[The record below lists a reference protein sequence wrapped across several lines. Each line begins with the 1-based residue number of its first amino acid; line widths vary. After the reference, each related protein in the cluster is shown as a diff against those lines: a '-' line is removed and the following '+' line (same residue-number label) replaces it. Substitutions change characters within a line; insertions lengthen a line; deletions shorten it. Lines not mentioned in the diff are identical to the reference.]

1 MLREPVVAGRFYP
14 GDRRSLESEIAEMI
28 PQDVD
33 KIDAIGA
40 VVPHAG
46 YMYSGSIAGKVYAR
60 LKQKDT
66 YIILGPSHTGLGA
79 KFALSDDSWRT
90 PMGTLRADTVVIESL
105 LENSGLLQIDREGH
119 TGEHA
124 IEVQLPF
131 LQMTSPESLIV
142 PITVQCDNYVELS
155 EVAHAIASSVKDT
168 EKKVM
173 IIASSDMTH
182 FEPRSTAGVKDQMA
196 LDKMLEIDP
205 EGLLETVTRKGI
217 SMCGVLPVVLMLG
230 VARDLGAVRTEL
242 VEYSDSGEVTGDVSD
257 VVGYAGIIVS

>member
-14 GDRRSLESEIAEMI
+14 GDRRSLEAELEEII
-28 PQDVD
+28 PQDVA
-33 KIDAIGA
+33 KIDAIG
-40 VVPHAG
+40 VVSPHAG
-46 YMYSGSIAGKVYAR
+46 YMYSGSIAGKVYGR

-66 YIILGPSHTGLGA
+66 YIILGPSHTGVGA
-79 KFALSDDSWRT
+79 KFAMSDDSWRT
-90 PMGTLRADTVVIESL
+90 PMGTLRADTVFIESL
-105 LENSGLLQIDREGH
+105 LGSSGLLRVDQTGH
-119 TGEHA
+119 AGEHA

-131 LQMTSPESLIV
+131 LQKTSPESLIV

-155 EVAHAIASSVKDT
+155 EVAHAIVSSVKDT
-168 EKKVM
+168 EKKIM

-182 FEPRSTAGVKDQMA
+182 FEPRATAGVKDQMA
-196 LDKMLEIDP
+196 LDKILDIDP

-217 SMCGVLPVVLMLG
+217 SMCGVLPVVLMLA
-230 VARDLGAVRTEL
+230 VARDLGANRTEL